1 MYAIVKKVTNPPRT
15 SREADEPRAV
25 MENHRLKDDNFALS
39 SALATGVS
47 PGDCETM
54 GDTL

>member
-1 MYAIVKKVTNPPRT
+1 MKKVTNPPRT